1 MSDQQ
6 KYTSKLHGS
15 RILILG
21 GTSGIGFC
29 LAEACLESGASVTIS
44 SSNPDRISSSIDR
57 LKTSYPS
64 ASDRIKGVP
73 CDLSSADTVEG
84 ELETLFKETVKGNAD
99 GKLDHV
105 VFTAGDAL
113 SIIKVEEMSM
123 QNILQA
129 GQIRFF
135 APLLLAKFLPTYL
148 VKSHKSSYTVTTGS
162 ISEKPIPNWSV
173 VASFAGGHHSMVRNL
188 AIDLK
193 PIRVNAVS
201 PGVVDTE
208 LWKMGKEE
216 KEAFLKAI
224 VEKIPTGVAGHPS
237 DVAESYLAILKD
249 ANMNGS
255 VVRTDGGGLLV

>member
-1 MSDQQ
+1 MADQQ

-29 LAEACLESGASVTIS
+29 VAEACLESGASVTIS
-44 SSNPDRISSSIDR
+44 SSNPDRISSSIDK

-73 CDLSSADTVEG
+73 CDLSSADTLES
-84 ELETLFKETVKGNAD
+84 ELEKLFKETVKGNED

-105 VFTAGDAL
+105 IFTAGDAL
-113 SIIKVEEMSM
+113 SVIKVGELSM
-123 QNILQA
+123 QNILKA

-148 VKSHKSSYTVTTGS
+148 VNSRKSSYTITTGS

-173 VASFAGGHHSMVRNL
+173 VASYAGGHHSMVRNL
-188 AIDLK
+188 ALDLK
-193 PIRVNAVS
+193 PIRVNGVS

-208 LWKMGKEE
+208 LWRMEKEE
-216 KEAFLKAI
+216 KEALMKALAG
-224 VEKIPTGVAGHPS
+224 KMTTGVPGNPS
-237 DVAESYLAILKD
+237 DVAESYLVILKD
-249 ANMNGS
+249 ANMDGS
-255 VVRTDGGGLLV
+255 MVRTDGGGLLM